1 METPT
6 QIYGLYGASSA
17 TWNHT
22 VCVTCHPTQVNTLCH
37 NPDKPVLD
45 LPTPEGWRAE
55 FRLSWYNMLPKTLKV
70 YTL

>member
-45 LPTPEGWRAE
+45 LPTPEG
-55 FRLSWYNMLPKTLKV
+55 
-70 YTL
+70 